1 MKLTLVTLLL
11 ITLGTFQ
18 AEAYQK
24 GMALGLF
31 HKEPNFDYSRDLR
44 EIRALG
50 VDSVSLIV
58 SWFQTDITA
67 NEIFSRSEQKPE
79 GSTFPDRQLRRV
91 IRQARE
97 LGLNVFLF
105 PTLRIDKRGPK
116 EWRGVLKPKD
126 KAAWLQSY
134 RRFIL
139 HYATLAAEE
148 KVSLFSVGSELC
160 SMEKE
165 QEYWT
170 NLIAEIRKTFHGK
183 LIYSA
188 NWDHYEPVGFWSALD
203 YLGLTGYYELSQTKN
218 PTLPQ
223 LVERWKEIQKPLET
237 WQKKHGRK
245 IIFTE
250 IGYPSLDGTNIY
262 PWDYTRQEPVDSDE
276 QALCYEAFFQAWYNH
291 PTLEGVYFWN
301 WFGSGGRTDGSY
313 TPRDKPA
320 EAVLRKWYGSSLPT
334 LLGSLR

>member
-1 MKLTLVTLLL
+1 MKSILIALLLTLYTS
-11 ITLGTFQ
+11 Q
-18 AEAYQK
+18 AQAYQK

-31 HKEPNFDYSRDLR
+31 HKEPNFDYSADLR

-50 VDSVSLIV
+50 SDSVSLIV
-58 SWFQTDITA
+58 SWFQKDITA
-67 NEIFSRSEQKPE
+67 NDIFSRSEQKQE
-79 GSTFPDRQLRRV
+79 GSTFPDKQLRKV
-91 IRQARE
+91 IRQARG

-126 KAAWLQSY
+126 KTVWLENY

-148 KVSLFSVGSELC
+148 RVFLFSVGSELC

-165 QEYWT
+165 QDYWIK
-170 NLIAEIRKTFHGK
+170 LIGEIRRTFHGK

-188 NWDHYEPVGFWSALD
+188 NWDHYEPVSFWSALD

-218 PTLPQ
+218 PTLRQ

-237 WQKKHGRK
+237 WQKKYGRK

-250 IGYPSLDGTNIY
+250 IGYPSLDGTNTY
-262 PWDYTRQEPVDSDE
+262 PWDYTRQESVDADE
-276 QALCYEAFFQAWYNH
+276 QALCYEAFFEAWYNH
-291 PTLEGVYFWN
+291 PMLEGVYFWN
-301 WFGSGGRTDGSY
+301 WFGEGGSHDSSY
-313 TPRDKPA
+313 TPRNKPA
-320 EAVLRKWYGSSLPT
+320 ENILRKWYGSSLPT
-334 LLGSLR
+334 LLGFLR